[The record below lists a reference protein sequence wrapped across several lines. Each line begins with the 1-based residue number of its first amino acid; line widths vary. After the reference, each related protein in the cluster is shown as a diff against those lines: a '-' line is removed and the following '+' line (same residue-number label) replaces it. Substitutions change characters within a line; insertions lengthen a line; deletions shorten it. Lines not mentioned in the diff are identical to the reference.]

1 MALTKEPRKILSS
14 LNVVK
19 QAFEMLQRFR
29 FQQEVTWL
37 WVAWSGTSSV
47 VPGTL
52 QDKYLDTAERQWVNS
67 QTYGRALSAAP
78 SFWRQSCSELIL
90 MPLSQQY
97 NPIQT
102 SLVML

>member
-37 WVAWSGTSSV
+37 WVAWSGTRASCQGRYRTNTS
-47 VPGTL
+47 TL
-52 QDKYLDTAERQWVNS
+52 LNDNGSILKRTVELCLLLLRFGGS
-67 QTYGRALSAAP
+67 LAP
-78 SFWRQSCSELIL
+78 S
-90 MPLSQQY
+90 
-97 NPIQT
+97 
-102 SLVML
+102 